1 MSIEDEG
8 FVIRSLDSEP
18 GTIQVEGELDAH
30 AANKLD
36 DLVDELLA
44 SGVTSLVMD
53 MGGLTFI
60 DSSGL
65 RSLIRARKRLGD
77 QPRAVVLRAPQAGT
91 VRLLEITGLTDQ
103 FPVV

>member
-1 MSIEDEG
+1 MSIDDDG
-8 FVIRSLDSEP
+8 FVIRPSDTEP
-18 GTIQVEGELDAH
+18 GTILVEGELDAH

-36 DLVDELLA
+36 DVVDQLLA
-44 SGVTSLVMD
+44 DGATSLVMD
-53 MGGLTFI
+53 IGGLTFI

-77 QPRAVVLRAPQAGT
+77 HPNAVVLRDPQAGT
-91 VRLLEITGLTDQ
+91 LRLLEITGLTEQ

>member
-1 MSIEDEG
+1 MSVEDEG
-8 FVIRSLDSEP
+8 FVIRSSESEP
-18 GTIQVEGELDAH
+18 GTIEVGGELDAH

-36 DLVDELLA
+36 DVVDDLLA
-44 SGVTSLVMD
+44 NGVTSLVMD

-77 QPRAVVLRAPQAGT
+77 QPRAVVLRDPQAGT
-91 VRLLEITGLTDQ
+91 LRLLEITGLTDQ

>member
-1 MSIEDEG
+1 MSIEDDG
-8 FVIRSLDSEP
+8 FVIRSSDSER
-18 GTIQVEGELDAH
+18 GTIQVGGELDAH

-36 DLVDELLA
+36 DMVDELLA
-44 SGVTSLVMD
+44 DGVTRLVMD
-53 MGGLTFI
+53 IGGLTFI

-77 QPRAVVLRAPQAGT
+77 QPGAVVLRDPQAT
-91 VRLLEITGLTDQ
+91 TLRLLEITGLTEQ

>member
-1 MSIEDEG
+1 MSIEEDG
-8 FVIRSLDSEP
+8 FLIRASESEP
-18 GTIQVEGELDAH
+18 GTIQVRGELDAH

-36 DLVDELLA
+36 DVVDHLLA
-44 SGVTSLVMD
+44 GGVTNLVMD
-53 MGGLTFI
+53 IGGLTFI

-77 QPRAVVLRAPQAGT
+77 HPNAVVLRDPQAGT
-91 VRLLEITGLTDQ
+91 LRLLEITGLTEQ

>member
-1 MSIEDEG
+1 MSVDDEG
-8 FVIRSLDSEP
+8 FVIRSSDSEP
-18 GTIQVEGELDAH
+18 GTIQVGGELDAH

-36 DLVDELLA
+36 DVVDELLA
-44 SGVTSLVMD
+44 NGVTSLVMD
-53 MGGLTFI
+53 MGELTFI

-77 QPRAVVLRAPQAGT
+77 QPRAVVLRDPQAGT